1 MLVFSSFPHRRE
13 FGDSGLFSNVQVRI
27 LAGAGMMPLYTFSE
41 LYMFQQGMA
50 HQAPHCVLP
59 ERDYPPIRFYRH
71 KQTGF
76 NRMQSVSDT
85 SRAMPS
91 ENQSPLSDGIV

>member
-1 MLVFSSFPHRRE
+1 
-13 FGDSGLFSNVQVRI
+13 
-27 LAGAGMMPLYTFSE
+27 FSE
-41 LYMFQQGMA
+41 LYMFQQRMA

-59 ERDYPPIRFYRH
+59 ERDYPPIRFYRY
-71 KQTGF
+71 KQMGF
-76 NRMQSVSDT
+76 NRKGMGIKSISDI

>member
-1 MLVFSSFPHRRE
+1 
-13 FGDSGLFSNVQVRI
+13 
-27 LAGAGMMPLYTFSE
+27 
-41 LYMFQQGMA
+41 MA

-59 ERDYPPIRFYRH
+59 ERDYPPIRFYRY

-76 NRMQSVSDT
+76 NRKGTGMQSVSDT

>member
-1 MLVFSSFPHRRE
+1 T
-13 FGDSGLFSNVQVRI
+13 GLNLI
-27 LAGAGMMPLYTFSE
+27 HYTFSE
-41 LYMFQQGMA
+41 LYMFQQRTA

-76 NRMQSVSDT
+76 NRKGMGIKSISDI

>member
-1 MLVFSSFPHRRE
+1 
-13 FGDSGLFSNVQVRI
+13 
-27 LAGAGMMPLYTFSE
+27 
-41 LYMFQQGMA
+41 MA

-59 ERDYPPIRFYRH
+59 ERDYPPIRFYRY

-76 NRMQSVSDT
+76 NWMQSVSDT

-91 ENQSPLSDGIV
+91 EN

>member
-1 MLVFSSFPHRRE
+1 
-13 FGDSGLFSNVQVRI
+13 
-27 LAGAGMMPLYTFSE
+27 MMPLYTFSE

-50 HQAPHCVLP
+50 HQALHCVLP

-76 NRMQSVSDT
+76 NRKGMGIKSISDT